1 MNKKLADIAKRL
13 IELKYPRINTDNSA
27 DDAKGLK
34 EDDADDDEGAAGAAG
49 AAGGT
54 EKNKDIKD
62 FNYLL
67 RMPISQL
74 TYDRKIILEKEVDEL
89 NKNLNNLR
97 NNRIEDLWMN
107 DLVELEKAWDEH
119 REAVIKEYDN
129 DRKGIIEPKATKK
142 KAKK

>member
-1 MNKKLADIAKRL
+1 
-13 IELKYPRINTDNSA
+13 
-27 DDAKGLK
+27 
-34 EDDADDDEGAAGAAG
+34 
-49 AAGGT
+49 
-54 EKNKDIKD
+54 
-62 FNYLL
+62 
-67 RMPISQL
+67 MPISQL